1 MRKLI
6 RVSLNA
12 AAWLARPCYERLPDG
27 APREALVHDIGQSG
41 TALFVPQG
49 LPKGQDVEITFKLGG
64 AAAGSDLARRDGYV
78 VRSRAN
84 ADGNVVGVEFTRAL
98 SPQDLRF
105 IESNWLRS

>member
-6 RVSLNA
+6 PRKFERRRMLGEAVLQA
-12 AAWLARPCYERLPDG
+12 QPDGPRLP
-27 APREALVHDIGQSG
+27 ALVHDFGQSG

-49 LPKGQDVEITFKLGG
+49 LPKGQYVEIKFKLGG
-64 AAAGSDLARRDGYV
+64 AAAGSESATRDGYV

-84 ADGNVVGVEFTRAL
+84 TDGNVVGVEFTRPL

-105 IESNWLRS
+105 IEANWARS